1 MEQIKS
7 SLFRIMV
14 MAAYTQCL
22 NARPPNPSRSMTLAL
37 PDATSNAQVTSPSP
51 RDVNIITSIVFG
63 IVASIIGV
71 ITIWQAHKIWL
82 LTHRHH
88 RRLGE
93 EAAADDLELR
103 PRIDNSDAL
112 QDSLVPTNTTESK
125 YRFSQPMDLG
135 SASVIMLNQT
145 QAAPEVKYGR
155 ENAPRLAEEARQVSC
170 LQMPW

>member
-1 MEQIKS
+1 
-7 SLFRIMV
+7 
-14 MAAYTQCL
+14 
-22 NARPPNPSRSMTLAL
+22 MTLAL

-112 QDSLVPTNTTESK
+112 QDSLVPTNTTE
-125 YRFSQPMDLG
+125 
-135 SASVIMLNQT
+135 T
-145 QAAPEVKYGR
+145 PEVKYGR